1 MITLN
6 GSGADYRGLSTD
18 KKPTDAAPNAIL
30 YLVDTDERYYFDGEE
45 WHQQASPVSL
55 ASPGT
60 KKTTK
65 Q

>member
-18 KKPTDAAPNAIL
+18 EKPADAAPNAIL

-45 WHQQASPVSL
+45 WHQVAAPSTQT
-55 ASPGT
+55 SPGT
-60 KKTTK
+60 KKAEK